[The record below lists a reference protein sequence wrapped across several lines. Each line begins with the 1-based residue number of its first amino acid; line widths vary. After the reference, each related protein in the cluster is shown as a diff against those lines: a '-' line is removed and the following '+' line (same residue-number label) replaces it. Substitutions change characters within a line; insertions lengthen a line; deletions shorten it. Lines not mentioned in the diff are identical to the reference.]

1 GLEMKTYIIYAILAA
16 FFASLVPIFGK
27 IGLRDVNPTLATA
40 VRAVIMAVFL
50 VGVAL
55 VSGVTREPLSGR
67 ALLFIALSGIAGAL
81 SWLFYFMAVKAGR
94 VPAVVAIDKTSIA
107 LAIFL
112 SWLILGSRMDV
123 KTAVGALLIVIGA
136 ILVAL

>member
-1 GLEMKTYIIYAILAA
+1 MKTYILYALLSA

-55 VSGVTREPLSGR
+55 VSGVTREPLGGR
-67 ALLFIALSGIAGAL
+67 ALLFITLSGIAGAL

-94 VPAVVAIDKTSIA
+94 VPAVVAIDKTSVA

-112 SWLILGSRMDV
+112 SWFILGSRMDV
-123 KTAVGALLIVIGA
+123 KTAVGALLIVLGA

>member
-1 GLEMKTYIIYAILAA
+1 MKTYILYAILAA

-94 VPAVVAIDKTSIA
+94 VPAVVAIDKTSVA

-112 SWLILGSRMDV
+112 SWLVLGSRMDV
-123 KTAVGALLIVIGA
+123 KTAVGALLIVLGA

>member
-1 GLEMKTYIIYAILAA
+1 MRGYIIYALLAA

-27 IGLRDVNPTLATA
+27 LGLKDVNPTIATA

-55 VSGVTREPLSGR
+55 LSGSTRVSEIDGR
-67 ALLFIALSGIAGAL
+67 ALLLITLSGLAGAL
-81 SWLFYFMAVKAGR
+81 SWLFYFMAIKNGK
-94 VPAVVAIDKTSIA
+94 VPAVIAIDKTSVA

-112 SWLILGSRMDV
+112 SWIVLGSRMDL
-123 KTAVGALLIVIGA
+123 KTALGALLIVLGA
-136 ILVAL
+136 LLVSL

>member
-1 GLEMKTYIIYAILAA
+1 MRDYILYALLAA

-27 IGLRDVNPTLATA
+27 LGLKDVNPTLATA

-55 VSGVTREPLSGR
+55 LSGSTKVSEIDSR
-67 ALLFIALSGIAGAL
+67 ALLLITLSGLAGAL
-81 SWLFYFMAVKAGR
+81 SWLFYFMAIKNGK
-94 VPAVVAIDKTSIA
+94 VPAVIAIDKTSVA

-112 SWLILGSRMDV
+112 SWIVLGSKMDL
-123 KTAVGALLIVIGA
+123 KTALGALLIVIGA
-136 ILVAL
+136 ILVSL

>member
-1 GLEMKTYIIYAILAA
+1 MKTYIIYAILAA

-67 ALLFIALSGIAGAL
+67 ALLFITLSGIAGAL

-94 VPAVVAIDKTSIA
+94 VPAVVAIDKTSVA

-123 KTAVGALLIVIGA
+123 KTALGALLIVLGA

>member
-1 GLEMKTYIIYAILAA
+1 VKAYIIYALLAA

-27 IGLRDVNPTLATA
+27 FGLKGVDSTLATA

-55 VSGVTREPLSGR
+55 ASGVTREPIGGR
-67 ALLFIALSGIAGAL
+67 SLLFIALSGIAGAL
-81 SWLFYFMAVKAGR
+81 SWLFYFMAIKGGR
-94 VPAVVAIDKTSIA
+94 VPAVVAIDKTSVA

-112 SWLILGSRMDV
+112 SWLILGSKMDL
-123 KTAVGALLIVIGA
+123 KTAVGALLVVAGA

>member
-1 GLEMKTYIIYAILAA
+1 MRAYIVYALLAA

-27 IGLRDVNPTLATA
+27 LGLKDVNPTLATA

-55 VSGVTREPLSGR
+55 ASGSTGVAEIDGR
-67 ALLFIALSGIAGAL
+67 ALLLITLSGLAGAL
-81 SWLFYFMAVKAGR
+81 SWLFYFMAIKDGR
-94 VPAVVAIDKTSIA
+94 VPAVVAIDKTSVA

-112 SWLILGSRMDV
+112 SWLVLGSRMDL
-123 KTAVGALLIVIGA
+123 KTALGALLIVIGA
-136 ILVAL
+136 ILVSL